1 MNNPSKQVINMNDS
15 SQSPDKSKQNW
26 TIVIFGFLALALS
39 FSARSSLG
47 LVMPVWQEEFGWSA
61 SFISSVGATGL
72 IVMAIIAPFSG
83 RIADI
88 KGPRF
93 TLNFGLGLLGIGCA
107 IVAAMN
113 SKLMFIVGFSFFCA
127 AGFGIVAVHVV
138 ATAVTRSFADKNT
151 GLASGIALSGSSG
164 GQFVIIPLIAG
175 LLAFVSW
182 RWSFGAL
189 SLACLALL
197 PCIQASLPGQKT
209 NSDAEGTKEAPRA
222 SMASDL
228 AYLIKKPVFHAL
240 FWSFFICGITTT
252 GVIETHL
259 LPFASFCGLPP
270 LPSATAYGLLSA
282 VNLGGMILA
291 GWLSDRV
298 NRVLLLASIYILR
311 GFTFVVLAS
320 LPGQSIETLYL
331 FAILFGVV
339 DYSTVPVTAS
349 LVKSYLGL
357 RTMGLAMGLISAGHS
372 LGAAAG
378 AFAGGY
384 LFDLLGN
391 YDLLWTAS
399 LWAAVG
405 AGAIVLLIPLK
416 PKRDPDALE
425 GIAPAE

>member
-1 MNNPSKQVINMNDS
+1 
-15 SQSPDKSKQNW
+15 
-26 TIVIFGFLALALS
+26 
-39 FSARSSLG
+39 
-47 LVMPVWQEEFGWSA
+47 MPVWQEEFGWSA

-72 IVMAIIAPFSG
+72 IVMAMIAPFSG
-83 RIADI
+83 RIADV

-93 TLNFGLGLLGIGCA
+93 TLNFGLGLLGIGCG
-107 IVAAMN
+107 IVALMN
-113 SKLMFIVGFSFFCA
+113 SKVMFIMGFSFFCA

-138 ATAVTRSFADKNT
+138 ATAVSRSFSDGNS

-164 GQFVIIPLIAG
+164 GQFVIIPLIAS

-189 SLACLALL
+189 SLASLALV
-197 PCIQASLPGQKT
+197 PCILSALSIPKT
-209 NSDAEGTKEAPRA
+209 TKDVDTSNTSEKTAKSDEPRS
-222 SMASDL
+222 SMASDFL
-228 AYLIKKPVFHAL
+228 HLVKQPVFHAL

-259 LPFASFCGLPP
+259 LPFASYCGLPP

-298 NRVLLLASIYILR
+298 NRVLLLATIYILR
-311 GFTFVVLAS
+311 GLTFVVLAS

-357 RTMGLAMGLISAGHS
+357 RTMGLAMGMISAGHA
-372 LGAAAG
+372 LGAALG

-391 YDLLWTAS
+391 YDLLWTVS

-416 PKRDPDALE
+416 PKNDPDASY
-425 GIAPAE
+425 GAVPAE

>member
-1 MNNPSKQVINMNDS
+1 MSNTAAEKLKIS
-15 SQSPDKSKQNW
+15 QNW
-26 TIVIFGFLALALS
+26 TIVVFGFLALAIS

-61 SFISSVGATGL
+61 SFISSVGAAGL
-72 IVMAIIAPFSG
+72 IVMAMIAPFSG
-83 RIADI
+83 RIADV

-93 TLNFGLGLLGIGCA
+93 TLNLGLGLLGVGCG
-107 IVAAMN
+107 IVALMN
-113 SKLMFIVGFSFFCA
+113 SKLMFIIGFSFFCA
-127 AGFGIVAVHVV
+127 TGFGIVAVHVV
-138 ATAVTRSFADKNT
+138 ATAVSRSFSSGNT

-164 GQFVIIPLIAG
+164 GQFVIIPLIAA

-189 SLACLALL
+189 SLASLALV
-197 PCIQASLPGQKT
+197 PCILNALSGPNTKQAGQSSEQVEK
-209 NSDAEGTKEAPRA
+209 SDQPRS
-222 SMASDL
+222 SMADDFL
-228 AYLIKKPVFHAL
+228 YLVKQPVFHAL

-311 GFTFVVLAS
+311 GFTFIVLAS
-320 LPGQSIETLYL
+320 LPGQTIETLYI

-357 RTMGLAMGLISAGHS
+357 RTMGLAMGMISAGHA

-391 YDLLWTAS
+391 YNLLWTVS
-399 LWAAVG
+399 LWAAIG

-416 PKRDPDALE
+416 PKRDPDAPL
-425 GIAPAE
+425 GSVPAE

>member
-1 MNNPSKQVINMNDS
+1 MSKTSAENLKIS
-15 SQSPDKSKQNW
+15 QNW
-26 TIVIFGFLALALS
+26 TIVVFGFLALAIS

-61 SFISSVGATGL
+61 SFISSVGAAGL
-72 IVMAIIAPFSG
+72 IVMAMIAPFSG
-83 RIADI
+83 RIADV

-93 TLNFGLGLLGIGCA
+93 TLNLGLGLLGIGCG
-107 IVAAMN
+107 IVALMN
-113 SKLMFIVGFSFFCA
+113 SKLMFIIGFSFFCA
-127 AGFGIVAVHVV
+127 TGFGIVAVHVV
-138 ATAVTRSFADKNT
+138 ATAVSRSFSSGNT

-164 GQFVIIPLIAG
+164 GQFVIIPLIAA

-189 SLACLALL
+189 SLASFALV
-197 PCIQASLPGQKT
+197 PCILNALSGPHTTKVGQSSGSSEQAEK
-209 NSDAEGTKEAPRA
+209 SDQPRS
-222 SMASDL
+222 SMAEDFL
-228 AYLIKKPVFHAL
+228 YLVKQPVFHAL

-259 LPFASFCGLPP
+259 LPFANFCGLPP

-311 GFTFVVLAS
+311 GFTFIVLAS
-320 LPGQSIETLYL
+320 LPGQTIETLYI

-357 RTMGLAMGLISAGHS
+357 RTMGLAMGMISAGHA

-391 YDLLWTAS
+391 YNLLWTVS
-399 LWAAVG
+399 LWAAIG

-416 PKRDPDALE
+416 PKRDPDAPL
-425 GIAPAE
+425 GSVPAE

>member
-1 MNNPSKQVINMNDS
+1 MNYLIKRFGDASMTA
-15 SQSPDKSKQNW
+15 QNSTTSTRSW
-26 TIVIFGFLALALS
+26 AIVVFGFLALALS
-39 FSARSSLG
+39 FSARSALG

-61 SFISSVGATGL
+61 SFISSVGAAGL
-72 IVMAIIAPFSG
+72 IILAIIAPFSG

-93 TLNFGLGLLGIGCA
+93 TLNLGLGLLGIGCG
-107 IVAAMN
+107 IVALMN
-113 SKLMFIVGFSFFCA
+113 SKFMFIIGFSFFCA

-138 ATAVTRSFADKNT
+138 ATAVTRSFKDGNS

-164 GQFVIIPLIAG
+164 GQFVIIPLIAA
-175 LLAFVSW
+175 LLAFISW

-189 SLACLALL
+189 SLASLALI
-197 PCIQASLPGQKT
+197 PCVQNALSAPSAEASTNEQA
-209 NSDAEGTKEAPRA
+209 DEPRA
-222 SMASDL
+222 SMATDFI
-228 AYLIKKPVFHAL
+228 YLMKQPVFHAL

-259 LPFASFCGLPP
+259 LPFASYCGLPP

-311 GFTFVVLAS
+311 GLTFIVLAS
-320 LPGQSIETLYL
+320 LPGQSIETLYI

-357 RTMGLAMGLISAGHS
+357 RTMGLAMGMISAGHA

-416 PKRDPDALE
+416 PKNNPDEPHDAL
-425 GIAPAE
+425 PAE

>member
-1 MNNPSKQVINMNDS
+1 MSNN
-15 SQSPDKSKQNW
+15 SPNAVKTTQNW
-26 TIVIFGFLALALS
+26 TIVIFGFLALAVS

-61 SFISSVGATGL
+61 SFISSVGAAGL

-93 TLNFGLGLLGIGCA
+93 TLNLGLGLLGIGCG
-107 IVAAMN
+107 IVALMN
-113 SKLMFIVGFSFFCA
+113 SKLMFIIGFSFFCA

-138 ATAVTRSFADKNT
+138 ATAVSRSFTANNT

-164 GQFVIIPLIAG
+164 GQFVIIPLIAS

-189 SLACLALL
+189 SLASLALVPSIL
-197 PCIQASLPGQKT
+197 NALSPPDNKPVPTDQPVT
-209 NSDAEGTKEAPRA
+209 PRA
-222 SMASDL
+222 SMANDFG
-228 AYLIKKPVFHAL
+228 YLIKQPVFHAL

-311 GFTFVVLAS
+311 GLTFIVLAS
-320 LPGQSIETLYL
+320 LPGQSIETLYM

-357 RTMGLAMGLISAGHS
+357 RTMGLAMGMISAGHS
-372 LGAAAG
+372 LGAAVG

-391 YDLLWTAS
+391 YDLLWTVS
-399 LWAAVG
+399 LWVAVG

-416 PKRDPDALE
+416 PKRDPE
-425 GIAPAE
+425 THQEPVPAE

>member
-1 MNNPSKQVINMNDS
+1 MNSGSNNTSKTS
-15 SQSPDKSKQNW
+15 QNW

-72 IVMAIIAPFSG
+72 IVMAMIAPFSG
-83 RIADI
+83 RIADV

-93 TLNFGLGLLGIGCA
+93 TLNFGLGLLGIGCG
-107 IVAAMN
+107 IVALMN
-113 SKLMFIVGFSFFCA
+113 SKLMFVIGFSFFCA

-138 ATAVTRSFADKNT
+138 ATAVSRSFSEGNS

-164 GQFVIIPLIAG
+164 GQFVIIPLIAS

-189 SLACLALL
+189 SLASLALV
-197 PCIQASLPGQKT
+197 PCILNALSGPQKKKNQAST
-209 NSDAEGTKEAPRA
+209 DSSENSVKSDEPQS
-222 SMASDL
+222 SMASDFL
-228 AYLIKKPVFHAL
+228 YLVKQPVFHAL

-259 LPFASFCGLPP
+259 LPFASYCGLPP

-298 NRVLLLASIYILR
+298 NRVLLLATIYILR
-311 GFTFVVLAS
+311 GLTFVVLAS

-357 RTMGLAMGLISAGHS
+357 RTMGLAMGMISAGHA
-372 LGAAAG
+372 LGAALG

-416 PKRDPDALE
+416 PKRDPDAPL
-425 GIAPAE
+425 GSVPAE

>member
-1 MNNPSKQVINMNDS
+1 MGQRWM
-15 SQSPDKSKQNW
+15 
-26 TIVIFGFLALALS
+26 IVIFGFLALALS

-61 SFISSVGATGL
+61 SFISSVGSTGL
-72 IVMAIIAPFSG
+72 IVMAMIAPFSG
-83 RIADI
+83 RIADV

-93 TLNFGLGLLGIGCA
+93 TLNFGLGMLGIGCG
-107 IVAAMN
+107 IVALMN
-113 SKLMFIVGFSFFCA
+113 SKIMFVIGFSFFCA
-127 AGFGIVAVHVV
+127 TGFGIVAVHVV
-138 ATAVTRSFADKNT
+138 ATAVSRSFSDGNS
-151 GLASGIALSGSSG
+151 GLASGVALSGSSG
-164 GQFVIIPLIAG
+164 GQFVIIPLIAS

-189 SLACLALL
+189 SLASLALV
-197 PCIQASLPGQKT
+197 PCILNALTGPQTRQDETPGGSSENAAK
-209 NSDAEGTKEAPRA
+209 SDKPRS
-222 SMASDL
+222 SMASDFL
-228 AYLIKKPVFHAL
+228 YLVKQPVFHAL

-259 LPFASFCGLPP
+259 LPFASYCGLPP

-298 NRVLLLASIYILR
+298 NRVLLLATIYILR
-311 GFTFVVLAS
+311 GLTFVVLAS

-357 RTMGLAMGLISAGHS
+357 RTMGLAMGMISAGHA
-372 LGAAAG
+372 LGAALG

-391 YDLLWTAS
+391 YDLLWTVS

-416 PKRDPDALE
+416 PKHEPDAPYQTT
-425 GIAPAE
+425 PAR